1 MLKKYACLLTVCTL
15 SLSLFACG
23 TNDETVTVSEELV
36 SEEVSEEMST
46 EVISEEVSETKTYDD
61 VQIVEWNDYEGLMEY
76 IDTLGETVLV
86 VVNENG
92 TAALLRN
99 GEYYKC
105 DAEEGMT
112 IESSKGIK
120 DITSEKDSVII
131 TPGAMWSE
139 KEYGNLTVWHIVLRE
154 EGTYIEVPL
163 TITLV
168 SVTGETTKEEFTVY
182 ITQE

>member
-15 SLSLFACG
+15 SFSLFACS
-23 TNDETVTVSEELV
+23 TNAETVTVSEELV

-46 EVISEEVSETKTYDD
+46 EVISEEVPETKAYDD

-105 DAEEGMT
+105 EAEEGMT

-131 TPGAMWSE
+131 APGAMWSE
-139 KEYGNLTVWHIVLRE
+139 KEDGDLTVWHIILDE

-163 TITLV
+163 TVTLV
-168 SVTGETTKEEFTVY
+168 SVTGETIKEEFTFY